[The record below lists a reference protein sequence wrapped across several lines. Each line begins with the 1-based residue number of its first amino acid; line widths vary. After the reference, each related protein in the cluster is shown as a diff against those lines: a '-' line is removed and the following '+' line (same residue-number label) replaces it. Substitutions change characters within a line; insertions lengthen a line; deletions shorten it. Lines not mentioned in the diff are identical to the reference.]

1 MPSDTKRIADAIEYA
16 SQRWSDPP
24 SLPELASEVGLSAS
38 HFQRMFRRMTGVS
51 PKRFVQSLQADRA
64 ERMLADAA
72 PLLDTAYATGLS
84 GPGRLHDLMVNVRA
98 MTPGEL
104 RRGGAGLEIAWGVHA
119 TPFGECFIA
128 TTARGVCELSF
139 VEDDAPWE
147 RVAAR
152 WPRATLVED
161 PRAGGEVLDAM
172 LDASAFE
179 RGPITLHLAGTNWQ
193 LRVWKALLAIPPGR
207 FTSYG
212 AIAEILCTPKA
223 ARAVGR
229 AVGSNPVSLIIPCH
243 RVLRKHGAL
252 GGYRWGLDR
261 KRAIVAWEHARTLS
275 A

>member
-1 MPSDTKRIADAIEYA
+1 MPSDTKRIADAIEIA
-16 SQRWSDPP
+16 SQRWNDPP
-24 SLPELASEVGLSAS
+24 SLPQLASEVGLSAS

-72 PLLDTAYATGLS
+72 PLLDTAYASGLS

-104 RRGGAGLEIAWGVHA
+104 RRGGAGLEIAWGVHV
-119 TPFGECFIA
+119 TPFGECFVA
-128 TTARGVCELSF
+128 TTERGVCDLSF

-147 RVAAR
+147 RIAQR
-152 WPRATLVED
+152 WPNATLVED
-161 PRAGGEVLDAM
+161 PRAGGAVLDAM

-179 RGPITLHLAGTNWQ
+179 GGPITLHLAGTNWQ
-193 LRVWKALLAIPPGR
+193 LRVWKALLAIPPGK

-212 AIAEILCTPKA
+212 AIAEVLCTPRA

-229 AVGSNPVSLIIPCH
+229 AVGTNPVSLIIPCH

-261 KRAIVAWEHARTLS
+261 KRAIVAWEHARTLT